1 MTNTRLYAAQKKY
14 AEKKKSKGDVRVT
27 VWVPENYDDEL
38 KSIAKSMRTGKY
50 LSLCQNS

>member
-27 VWVPENYDDEL
+27 IWTPEKYLTEI
-38 KSIAKSMRTGKY
+38 KSIAKSMRNGTWED
-50 LSLCQNS
+50 